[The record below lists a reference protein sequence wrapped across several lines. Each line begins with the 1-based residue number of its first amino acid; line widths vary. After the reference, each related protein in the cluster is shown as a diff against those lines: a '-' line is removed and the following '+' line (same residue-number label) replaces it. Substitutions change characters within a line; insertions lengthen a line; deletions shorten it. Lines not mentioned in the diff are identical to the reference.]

1 MVTLGRDQTQ
11 TAAPENEDGMK
22 LNNNNN
28 KNRTSYFAKSNN
40 KTA

>member
-11 TAAPENEDGMK
+11 TAASENEDGMK
-22 LNNNNN
+22 LNNNN

>member
-11 TAAPENEDGMK
+11 TAASENEDVMK
-22 LNNNNN
+22 LNNNN
-28 KNRTSYFAKSNN
+28 NRTSYFAKSNN